1 MYAVCLN
8 IESSCKRL
16 FKHFFHFINECNVK
30 SISINALED
39 EKDKSLYDLSQL
51 AQKFEEFASDSK
63 AINCNVK
70 FSVICTCNYNN
81 SVLLYSKNMGQFT
94 AITIPDRPN
103 KPAVKKVRSTS
114 VTLSYAFDRS
124 TCPWGIDDCYVIV
137 SYSCIV
143 QVKTANHTHGIL
155 CDWKVVVQ
163 EPIIINDAPEQYIKV
178 NNLKPNTKN
187 LFKLAIKYPYGIS
200 EYSDASEP
208 VTTLLGRPG
217 KPELQK
223 INVKGKS
230 VIKVA
235 WMKPRSF
242 GNLVN
247 NYTVQ
252 YKNEDSDG
260 VDWTCVTVN
269 KGTSATIDD
278 LSQGSTYTCKVV
290 ANSHHG
296 HGEFEPSEAI
306 HFVFD
311 SSTRIGKPPCY
322 ILYCLI
328 TYF

>member
-1 MYAVCLN
+1 MCLN

-16 FKHFFHFINECNVK
+16 FKHFVHFINECNVK
-30 SISINALED
+30 SIGINALED
-39 EKDKSLYDLSQL
+39 EKDKSLNDLSQL
-51 AQKFEEFASDSK
+51 AQKFEKFASDSK

-103 KPAVKKVRSTS
+103 KPTVKKIRSTS
-114 VTLSYAFDRS
+114 VTLFDWS
-124 TCPWGIDDCYVIV
+124 TCPRGIDDCYVIV
-137 SYSCIV
+137 SYR
-143 QVKTANHTHGIL
+143 TANHTHS
-155 CDWKVVVQ
+155 DWKVVQ
-163 EPIIINDAPEQYIKV
+163 EPIIINDAPEQCIKV
-178 NNLKPNTKN
+178 NNLKPSTKFF
-187 LFKLAIKYPYGIS
+187 FKLAIKYPYGVS

-223 INVKGKS
+223 VNMKGMHKG

-235 WMKPRSF
+235 WMKPQSF
-242 GNLVN
+242 GNFVN
-247 NYTVQ
+247 NYTVL

-260 VDWTCVTVN
+260 ADWKDVTVD

-278 LSQGSTYTCKVV
+278 LSQGRAYTCKIV
-290 ANSHHG
+290 ANS